1 MLYWLHRRD
10 GGGNINKEADFCA
23 TTALCSP
30 PSPIPPLSLYPVLC
44 PPTLESLLTAD
55 FFQPPPPHSLFDL
68 PTQVEATRRQSLSIY
83 RILIT
88 STMTPRRRCRKAH
101 ARTDDPPC
109 PHASQCPQGRNLDSS
124 AENIKQMRHAHAGRG
139 TWGSRPIQPGNL
151 LPLPPPHPHKTS
163 EQTASPDLPARATP
177 PRLHGMKKDLPSRTT
192 ADASPSSFSSH
203 QQQQHAN
210 VRPYTDRREER
221 WARGRTCGERPAHPP
236 THHQR
241 TCLSRC
247 LWWTKAHAVRRNPS
261 SLDGND

>member
-1 MLYWLHRRD
+1 MQCYIGYTGVTAEEISTRRPTFVPPRPS
-10 GGGNINKEADFCA
+10 AP
-23 TTALCSP
+23 LLP
-30 PSPIPPLSLYPVLC
+30 PSPLSPCTLSSALPHSRASSPPIS
-44 PPTLESLLTAD
+44 SNR
-55 FFQPPPPHSLFDL
+55 PPHSLFDL

-151 LPLPPPHPHKTS
+151 LPLPPHPHKTS

-177 PRLHGMKKDLPSRTT
+177 P
-192 ADASPSSFSSH
+192 
-203 QQQQHAN
+203 
-210 VRPYTDRREER
+210 
-221 WARGRTCGERPAHPP
+221 PP
-236 THHQR
+236 D
-241 TCLSRC
+241 CM
-247 LWWTKAHAVRRNPS
+247 A
-261 SLDGND
+261 